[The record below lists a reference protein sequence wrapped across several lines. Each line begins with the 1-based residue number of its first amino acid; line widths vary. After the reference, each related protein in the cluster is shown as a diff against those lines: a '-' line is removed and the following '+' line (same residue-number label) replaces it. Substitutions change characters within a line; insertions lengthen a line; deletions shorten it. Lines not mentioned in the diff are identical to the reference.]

1 MSLAGGAKH
10 GHALL
15 KDIEAFAG
23 VKLGPG
29 ALYGAITRLEER
41 GLIEPLESDD
51 RRRPYQITASGS
63 QALADAVAQM
73 RELVA
78 GRTGPAQ
85 DRPDSATEAG
95 LMRSGEPGTDDA
107 PSSITHTAND
117 PRLRWYPPSWRARY
131 GDELVALLDE
141 EYGGTVPVKVRLS
154 LVTGGLRQR
163 ARQSGL
169 AGDTAPATDGVRA
182 GALVVLA
189 AWAAFVI
196 AGASFAKFA
205 EHFDEA
211 LPHRSG
217 AHRVPDLAFTR
228 APDGGWGR
236 ERPGGRGSLLALPAF
251 VRFLRA
257 GGWASVRRH
266 FMRAL
271 VCTALVGAVTLPLL
285 LWAHHLTPHQRNG
298 GLHWYGALFLLWAAL
313 IFVSLALWTMAA
325 IATARRVEFSPAVL
339 TAEAALAA
347 AIAVAMVVMVGA
359 TAVWWGAM
367 ANDAPAFLSA
377 SPGGAAGSPWDL
389 WFVATVGLM
398 LVAVGAAAF
407 GVVRELRVW
416 TTMRSD

>member
-1 MSLAGGAKH
+1 
-10 GHALL
+10 
-15 KDIEAFAG
+15 
-23 VKLGPG
+23 
-29 ALYGAITRLEER
+29 
-41 GLIEPLESDD
+41 
-51 RRRPYQITASGS
+51 
-63 QALADAVAQM
+63 
-73 RELVA
+73 
-78 GRTGPAQ
+78 
-85 DRPDSATEAG
+85 
-95 LMRSGEPGTDDA
+95 MRSGEPGTDDA

-169 AGDTAPATDGVRA
+169 VGDTAPATDGVRA

-196 AGASFAKFA
+196 AGASFAKFS

-217 AHRVPDLAFTR
+217 AHRVPDLAFTLLQTV
-228 APDGGWGR
+228 AGVA
-236 ERPGGRGSLLALPAF
+236 SLLVVAGAFLALPAF

-271 VCTALVGAVTLPLL
+271 VCTALVGVVTLPLL

-313 IFVSLALWTMAA
+313 IVVTLALWTAGRHRDGQA
-325 IATARRVEFSPAVL
+325 SGVLASRPHRGGGPGRCHRRGDGAHGRRHGGLVGGDGEGRTRFLERQPRRRPWLTVGSLVRRHGWPDVRGAGRGRLRRGPRTARLDDDAFRLNDSVL
-339 TAEAALAA
+339 
-347 AIAVAMVVMVGA
+347 
-359 TAVWWGAM
+359 
-367 ANDAPAFLSA
+367 
-377 SPGGAAGSPWDL
+377 
-389 WFVATVGLM
+389 
-398 LVAVGAAAF
+398 
-407 GVVRELRVW
+407 RR
-416 TTMRSD
+416 